1 MIQVMRFR
9 NNTVRMS
16 SPPVFTYRRVQMRSQ
31 QDYPEVSRDQMPD
44 LDTSVTDSRGLK
56 HGSST
61 STDSRGLKASSVA
74 PSEAS
79 TQTGSERRVLF

>member
-1 MIQVMRFR
+1 MRFR
-9 NNTVRMS
+9 NNAVRMS
-16 SPPVFTYRRVQMRSQ
+16 SPPVFTYRRVQMRSA

-61 STDSRGLKASSVA
+61 DSRGLKASSVA